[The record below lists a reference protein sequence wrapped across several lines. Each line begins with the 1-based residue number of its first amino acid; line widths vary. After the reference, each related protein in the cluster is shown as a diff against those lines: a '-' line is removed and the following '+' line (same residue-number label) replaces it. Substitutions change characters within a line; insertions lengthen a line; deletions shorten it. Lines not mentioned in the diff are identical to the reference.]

1 MKRLITDAKTRI
13 STVAELI
20 RSLWNGPFWWLVPVL
35 CILLPAAVVFIFLQA
50 VPIVAPFV
58 YTVF

>member
-1 MKRLITDAKTRI
+1 MRRLAIRMRTRLA
-13 STVAELI
+13 TAAELI

-35 CILLPAAVVFIFLQA
+35 CLLLPAAAVFIFLQA
-50 VPIVAPFV
+50 APVVAPFV